1 MTMIGL
7 FGSNAAMFFRAVDHS
22 VFTLM
27 MFWSSLPK
35 FYQIFPRSVRQHSEI
50 VIENVAAMYGAGFYV
65 KGHVYISVGHSV
77 NSLLYWGGVQTDASS
92 HSHHDFNFHLG
103 ASLLTLRNIMWKD
116 GFFTRLGP
124 PNGLCALFQWIR
136 NIRGFSSRT
145 PDAARAVEPSIP
157 ADVCR

>member
-1 MTMIGL
+1 M
-7 FGSNAAMFFRAVDHS
+7 
-22 VFTLM
+22 
-27 MFWSSLPK
+27 
-35 FYQIFPRSVRQHSEI
+35 
-50 VIENVAAMYGAGFYV
+50 IENVAAMYGAGFYV

-103 ASLLTLRNIMWKD
+103 ASLLTLKNIMWKD